1 MSLKDLVSLGLGGTI
16 GSGIFVLSGFIARR
30 YAGPATPLCFVISG
44 VCAVLSGSCY
54 AELSARIP
62 VSGSAY
68 AYVYT
73 CIGEYFAVVAAAC
86 LTLEYMISGAA
97 VARSWG
103 DKVLEWLKV
112 EMEAGSWAEATLE
125 PFGSESFNP
134 LAGLLSALTT
144 YLLYTGVRESK
155 RVTNV
160 VTVAKVLVVIFITLG
175 GFFLYNVDNVKPF
188 VPPHSINPETKEEFI
203 GGFAGVLRGA
213 TSSFFGYL
221 GYDEVC
227 CVAGEAI
234 NPSVNV
240 PRAVMLTIL
249 GAATLYVFATT
260 ALTGMQPYPE
270 ISESSGFPDAFHYNG
285 VTWAAQIA
293 AVGEVLTLPLVVLV
307 SLLAQPRVYFM
318 MSVDGLL
325 PKVFRE
331 IDYIGGGEE
340 GNLTKGIL
348 ICGVA
353 MTAIAAFVPFS
364 LLNDMISAG
373 VLVSFSLTDTSLLLF
388 RKSSASGKENQ
399 ARRAREPH
407 KVVLNKFR
415 LTLRSSLRP

>member
-1 MSLKDLVSLGLGGTI
+1 LL
-16 GSGIFVLSGFIARR
+16 
-30 YAGPATPLCFVISG
+30 
-44 VCAVLSGSCY
+44 
-54 AELSARIP
+54 
-62 VSGSAY
+62 
-68 AYVYT
+68 
-73 CIGEYFAVVAAAC
+73 
-86 LTLEYMISGAA
+86 
-97 VARSWG
+97 RS
-103 DKVLEWLKV
+103 
-112 EMEAGSWAEATLE
+112 SQ
-125 PFGSESFNP
+125 
-134 LAGLLSALTT
+134 
-144 YLLYTGVRESK
+144 
-155 RVTNV
+155 
-160 VTVAKVLVVIFITLG
+160 
-175 GFFLYNVDNVKPF
+175 
-188 VPPHSINPETKEEFI
+188 FI

-293 AVGEVLTLPLVVLV
+293 AVGEGEGELGAKRRAHSSDIDDECVQDALPSLIAVICLVPNPTPFSRFASLIAVLTLPLVVLV